1 MDRNQVDYLPCLGGE
16 YFFGRAVRRGRFAKH
31 GGYGIEV
38 QVFKDGKLVGCL
50 RVRDS
55 HVRVAMGRREMGGVR
70 KGGDWWVAQH
80 RAADDS
86 VDR

>member
-1 MDRNQVDYLPCLGGE
+1 
-16 YFFGRAVRRGRFAKH
+16 
-31 GGYGIEV
+31 
-38 QVFKDGKLVGCL
+38 VFKDGKLVGCL